1 MENIQWQIVM
11 KDGQKIDV
19 NVKAPTIFK
28 AADEILQSFTEG
40 DFKKLGLKA
49 EDVRQIVDI
58 PD

>member
-19 NVKAPTIFK
+19 NVKAPTIFA
-28 AADEILQSFTEG
+28 AADEILQSFREG
-40 DFKKLGLKA
+40 DFQKLGLKA

-58 PD
+58 PG